1 MLTAFVRLNILEPCS
16 LKTEYDE
23 SIKPLRERRKM
34 YRRQKIRI
42 NGKERWISFKST
54 QDLVDKVL
62 ELYAAECKSDSVLLG
77 DYLLHW
83 FESYKRP
90 MLEYNTANNYHCM
103 IKNHIL
109 PVMGKKLIAEV
120 DVEDVQQIMSRLH

>member
-1 MLTAFVRLNILEPCS
+1 MKKTGSAGKQALSMLTAFVRLNIFEPRS

-23 SIKPLRERRKM
+23 SIKKPLRERRKM

-42 NGKERWISFKST
+42 NEKERWISFKST
-54 QDLVDKVL
+54 QDLVDKAL
-62 ELYAAECKSDSVLLG
+62 GLYAAECKSDSVLFG

-90 MLEYNTANNYHCM
+90 MHEYNTANN
-103 IKNHIL
+103 
-109 PVMGKKLIAEV
+109 
-120 DVEDVQQIMSRLH
+120 